1 MATLYTISKIC
12 FRFVGFTCVRP
23 VVLHPER
30 FHVPGGFI
38 LACSHVS
45 HLEPFIVSTLVDRR
59 IDWMA
64 RIEFY
69 RYHIFAAML
78 REYDAFPVN
87 RQGVPVRAIRTAI
100 ERSRAGRV
108 VGIFPEGGV
117 ARGRESIL
125 RGGPIKKGVCV
136 IAYRAALP
144 VLPVIMLGTEKLNCV
159 GPWLPFRRAR
169 IWINFGRLV
178 YPRLDEPRRRVARHL
193 MADDL
198 GAEFQA
204 IYKELCRTCGIDD
217 RDVP

>member
-1 MATLYTISKIC
+1 MAALYTISKLGC
-12 FRFVGFTCVRP
+12 RFIRFTCVRP
-23 VVLHPER
+23 VILHSER
-30 FHVPGGFI
+30 FNLPGGFV

-45 HLEPFIVSTLVDRR
+45 HLEPFIISTLVNRR

-69 RYHIFAAML
+69 RYHLFAAML
-78 REYDAFPVN
+78 REFDAFPVN
-87 RQGVPVRAIRTAI
+87 RRGVPVRAIRTAI

-117 ARGRESIL
+117 AHGSDSVL
-125 RGGPIKKGVCV
+125 RGGPIKKGACV

-144 VLPVIMLGTEKLNCV
+144 VLPAIILGTHKLNCV
-159 GPWLPFRRAR
+159 RPWLPFRRAR
-169 IWINFGRLV
+169 VWVNFGRLV
-178 YPRLDEPRRRVARHL
+178 YPRLEEPRRRVARDL

-198 GAEFQA
+198 RAEFRA
-204 IYKELCRTCGIDD
+204 TYKELCRTCGIDD